1 MFVDAVDELTETLVG
16 RGLRAIGQPV
26 TLITPNIAFHVGYK
40 VNISENGAVSKAQL
54 IKQVTSTASFSQFQF
69 KMLVPAV
76 QPADDTPKTPAPAA
90 PAPAKPEPDD
100 DFDSIWSS
108 L

>member
-1 MFVDAVDELTETLVG
+1 
-16 RGLRAIGQPV
+16 
-26 TLITPNIAFHVGYK
+26 VGYK
-40 VNISENGAVSKAQL
+40 VNINEKGLISKGQL

-69 KMLVPAV
+69 KMLVPAAGREQV
-76 QPADDTPKTPAPAA
+76 MDQETLLRQQEPASKSQ
-90 PAPAKPEPDD
+90 DD